1 MTAIKGKVAALTGAG
16 SGLGR
21 ALAIALANRGAKLA
35 LSDIDSE
42 GLEETARLVR
52 DSQTDSVSG
61 LTTHVVDVRDAR
73 AVQRFADE
81 VRGAHGG
88 VDLLLN
94 NAGTCVRA
102 RIESISLKDLA
113 FVLDVNL
120 WGVIHGTKAFLPLLR
135 ARPEG
140 HVVNIGSV
148 NAFVA
153 FPDNAAYTASKYAVL
168 GWSETLSQELRG
180 SSVRVTCAHPGAT
193 RTNIVRN
200 SRGFTRSD
208 IDYFDRLAKM
218 SAAYVAERVL
228 RAVERNREQVIIGSD
243 ARLLAWAKRIA
254 PSWLIRKVG
263 EHMTAPPPAAVVL
276 ALPGEEAE
284 PP

>member
-1 MTAIKGKVAALTGAG
+1 MTAIEGKVAALTGAG

-35 LSDIDSE
+35 LSDIDSK
-42 GLEETARLVR
+42 GLEETARLVGESR
-52 DSQTDSVSG
+52 SDANG
-61 LTTHVVDVRDAR
+61 LTTHVVDVRDAG
-73 AVQRFADE
+73 AVDRFADE
-81 VRGAHGG
+81 ARQAHGG

-140 HVVNIGSV
+140 HIVNIGSV
-148 NAFVA
+148 NSFVA

-200 SRGFTRSD
+200 SRGFTSTE

-218 SAAYVAERVL
+218 SADYVAERVL
-228 RAVERNREQVIIGSD
+228 RAVERNRDQVIIGND
-243 ARLLAWAKRIA
+243 ARFLSWAKRIA
-254 PSWLIRKVG
+254 PNLLIRKVG
-263 EHMTAPPPAAVVL
+263 EHMTAPAPVAVAL
-276 ALPGEEAE
+276 ALPRDEAE